1 MSEQIL
7 EQVSA
12 FLDGELPNAETELLL
27 KRLTRDAE
35 LRESFGRYAMI
46 GEALRGQGSHILAGG
61 FASRVNL
68 AIDGEP
74 SQVAAHAQQSRVSR
88 WWRPLAGVT
97 VAAGVAAV
105 AIVALQQRAISP
117 GLPGTSAVTA
127 QSNAVTSQGNAATGQ
142 GNAATGQGNAVT
154 AQSNAATAQG
164 SRVASNVLAAQNASL
179 QGGGGPREALSYTVP
194 ASPADAPLAVG
205 SARLTNYVFA
215 HSKYSLGL
223 GQRSV
228 LADLLIE
235 DDESQLSPMPRV
247 TQPVLTPEVR
257 VAP

>member
-117 GLPGTSAVTA
+117 GLPGASAVTA
-127 QSNAVTSQGNAATGQ
+127 QSNAVTAQGN
-142 GNAATGQGNAVT
+142 
-154 AQSNAATAQG
+154 
-164 SRVASNVLAAQNASL
+164 RVAPNMVAAQNASL

-194 ASPADAPLAVG
+194 ASPAEAPLAVTSG
-205 SARLTNYVFA
+205 RLTNYVFA

-235 DDESQLSPMPRV
+235 EDESQLSPVQRV
-247 TQPVLTPEVR
+247 TQPSSTPEVR

>member
-27 KRLTRDAE
+27 KRLTRDAP
-35 LRESFGRYAMI
+35 LRESFGRYALI
-46 GEALRGQGSHILAGG
+46 GEALRGTGSHILAAG

-74 SQVAAHAQQSRVSR
+74 VQVAASVHQARVSR

-117 GLPGTSAVTA
+117 ALHGDSAVTA
-127 QSNAVTSQGNAATGQ
+127 QSN
-142 GNAATGQGNAVT
+142 
-154 AQSNAATAQG
+154 
-164 SRVASNVLAAQNASL
+164 RVSPNVVAAQNASL
-179 QGGGGPREALSYTVP
+179 QGGGGAREALSYTVP
-194 ASPADAPLAVG
+194 ASPGDAPPAVAP
-205 SARLTNYVFA
+205 ARLTNYVFA
-215 HSKYSLGL
+215 HSKYSSGL

-235 DDESQLSPMPRV
+235 EDESQPAPIQRV
-247 TQPVLTPEVR
+247 AQPSLPPDVR

>member
-117 GLPGTSAVTA
+117 GLPGASAVTA
-127 QSNAVTSQGNAATGQ
+127 QSNAVTAQGN
-142 GNAATGQGNAVT
+142 
-154 AQSNAATAQG
+154 
-164 SRVASNVLAAQNASL
+164 RVAPNMVAAQNASL
-179 QGGGGPREALSYTVP
+179 QGGGGPREPLSYTVP

-215 HSKYSLGL
+215 HSKYSSGL

-235 DDESQLSPMPRV
+235 EDESELRPMQRV